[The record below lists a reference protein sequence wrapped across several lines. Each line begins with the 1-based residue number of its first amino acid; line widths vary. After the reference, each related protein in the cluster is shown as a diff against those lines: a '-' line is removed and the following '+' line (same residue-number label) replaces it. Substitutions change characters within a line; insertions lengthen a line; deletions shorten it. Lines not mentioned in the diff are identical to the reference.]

1 MFSRHR
7 TIPGK
12 VDRCGLKP
20 AQVEVMVPILNS
32 GIKPAKY
39 VSIIAVADRLSNIKQ
54 LDNGGDRRW
63 RTDIERV
70 NMNTVL
76 PAVVLALN
84 S

>member
-1 MFSRHR
+1 
-7 TIPGK
+7 
-12 VDRCGLKP
+12 
-20 AQVEVMVPILNS
+20 MVPILNS
-32 GIKPAKY
+32 DIKPAKY